1 MKNLIKVLLVL
12 NLIIWIITTGLIF
25 TAAFSKERIMPN
37 RSSVKETT
45 GVLQT
50 DTAVDVNQFAGK
62 SDNSGASSS
71 NQNIIRSFYT
81 ISKIP
86 QYIMLIITILFFVT
100 GSTNNSKIKK
110 DLKLAEERNDEE
122 DLNKIKSKMNQGS
135 TAMSV
140 LTVLMVASITI
151 LIVQSIIFRMMK

>member
-37 RSSVKETT
+37 RASVKGTT
-45 GVLQT
+45 SVLQT

>member
-12 NLIIWIITTGLIF
+12 NLLIWIITTALIF
-25 TAAFSKERIMPN
+25 TAAFSKEKIMP
-37 RSSVKETT
+37 RGSSVKESS
-45 GVLQT
+45 GILQT
-50 DTAVDVNQFAGK
+50 DTAADVSQFAGK

-71 NQNIIRSFYT
+71 NKNIIRSFYT

-100 GSTNNSKIKK
+100 GSTNNGKIKK

-122 DLNKIKSKMNQGS
+122 NMNKIKTKMDQGS

-151 LIVQSIIFRMMK
+151 LIVQAIIFRMMK

>member
-12 NLIIWIITTGLIF
+12 NLLIWIITTGLIF
-25 TAAFSKERIMPN
+25 TAAFSKDKIMQSG
-37 RSSVKETT
+37 SSTKAT

-50 DTAVDVNQFAGK
+50 DTAMDVSQFAGK
-62 SDNSGASSS
+62 GDNSGASAS
-71 NQNIIRSFYT
+71 NKNLIKSFYT

-100 GSTNNSKIKK
+100 GSTNNGKIKK
-110 DLKLAEERNDEE
+110 DLKLAEERNDED
-122 DLNKIKSKMNQGS
+122 DLNKIKSKIDQGS
-135 TAMSV
+135 TAMGV

-151 LIVQSIIFRMMK
+151 LIVQAIIFRMMK